1 MSYNYTEIIDD
12 LRARAQVLT
21 GDIFEYEFSE
31 ISDIYERYF
40 QFCQENLTEE
50 CDEFDIQPAKFYY
63 RSEYGI
69 NARAGLQNGYF
80 IIGVNM
86 QTIHALYDL
95 FYERN
100 NIFETD
106 PFLLDNYKELTDK
119 FDVPPGHLMFQL
131 ATLFTFYHERAHL
144 IQKSDLLPTSLF
156 EQPTKT
162 NTQDFSIERH
172 VIELDSDLDT
182 AHKICFH
189 LVEYFK
195 KLNANDRAVENFQKI
210 LSLGVASVFSYF
222 LLYYKEDVKVY
233 YKEYTHPHPLVRIS
247 YIVDCFVRVA
257 EINIPED
264 LKIDLGKTIRDGF
277 SIANTFYKSV
287 FKIELVERFAAQFM
301 EESNDVEVYV
311 NELLGVGEGMP
322 YLVKNRYK

>member
-1 MSYNYTEIIDD
+1 MDYNYNDIIEE
-12 LRARAQVLT
+12 LKAKAQVPS
-21 GDIFEYEFSE
+21 GDIFEYDFSE
-31 ISDIYERYF
+31 IKDIYQRYF
-40 QFCQENLTEE
+40 QFCQKNLTEE
-50 CDEFDIQPAKFYY
+50 CSDFDIQPAKFYY

-86 QTIHALYDL
+86 QTIHSLYDL
-95 FYERN
+95 FYEKN

-106 PFLLDNYKELTDK
+106 PFLLENYKELTDK

-144 IQKSDLLPTSLF
+144 IQKSDLLSASLF
-156 EQPTKT
+156 EQPAQI
-162 NTQDFSIERH
+162 NGQAFSMERH
-172 VIELDSDLDT
+172 VIELDADLDA

-189 LVEYFK
+189 LIEYFK
-195 KLNANDRAVENFQKI
+195 KLNTDNRTSENLQKI

-222 LLYYKEDVKVY
+222 LLYYKDGVKVY

-257 EINIPED
+257 EINLPGD

-277 SIANTFYKSV
+277 AIADTFYKSV
-287 FKIELVERFAAQFM
+287 FNIELVEAFAGQFM
-301 EESNDVEVYV
+301 SESKNVEAYV
-311 NELLGVGEGMP
+311 NELLGVGEGMA
-322 YLVKNRYK
+322 YLVKNRHH